1 MKLVN
6 DTPLPLA
13 WVYGDAGLGR
23 PALTFVVKAT
33 FDLVH
38 GGVARLAEEQAPP
51 CGDVPDDA
59 APGSL
64 RYASDFAPFKPRG
77 EALLVGT
84 CRPPGGRPATTC
96 MVAFG
101 VNDWTKRLQVI
112 GQRVVRRRMLV
123 LQDLSDPEPFTAM
136 RVAYDNAFGGPEFTR
151 NPAGRG
157 LAAGRDASGA
167 EVRPMP
173 TVLAPGRAVLDP
185 DSTEEP
191 AGFGPVPMTWA
202 QRAERAGTYDAPW
215 VKSRWPW
222 FPDDFDWRFFNAAP
236 GDQQF
241 AAYLRGDERVRFENL
256 HPEFPQFES
265 RLPGLRPRLV
275 ARAAGVDGP
284 IEEIPL
290 VLDTLW
296 VDADAARAVLVWR
309 GRAPAPDKK
318 LRHLDGLVLALQP
331 GDGPFLAAEEYQAR
345 IDGTAVEAEAQAE
358 EAEAGAEEPAVDGQA
373 AFEREFAQ
381 LDAALAADEARI
393 AELVREVEAAEAADP
408 GAPKVVPLPAPVP
421 PDDAAVLEELR
432 ATLSA
437 AAQEEPALRAA
448 LDALPAEVPGP
459 LPDAPPDGGD
469 EEAADDDTAPP
480 LWTRDRALAH
490 VAAGGSLAGADLA
503 GLDLSGLDWSG
514 VDLAGADLNGARLA
528 GTVLRGARLE
538 AAQLAGADLSRA
550 VLDEARLA
558 GATLYGALLVEASLA
573 GADLARARFNEG
585 ADLTRASLRRALA
598 AASLWD
604 GSRLAGADFSGAVL
618 FRANFEGALLTGA
631 RFRGADAREAR
642 FAEAL
647 LDDAVLSNANFFGAT
662 FEGAHM
668 HRTDC
673 RESNF
678 FGAEFLDLDEQGS
691 VWSGSILGRTKK
703 AAS

>member
-13 WVYGDAGLGR
+13 WAYGDAGLGR

-33 FDLVH
+33 LDLEP
-38 GGVARLAEEQAPP
+38 GGVARLAEEQAAP
-51 CGDVPDDA
+51 CGDVPDA
-59 APGSL
+59 AAAASL

-112 GQRVVRRRMLV
+112 GQRVVRRRLLV
-123 LQDLSDPEPFTAM
+123 LQDLSEPEPFTAM
-136 RVAYDNAFGGPEFTR
+136 RVGYDNAFGGPGFAR

-157 LAAGRDASGA
+157 IEPVRDAAGA

-191 AGFGPVPMTWA
+191 AGFGPVPLTWA
-202 QRAERAGTYDAPW
+202 QRMERAGTYDAAW
-215 VKSRWPW
+215 VKARWPW

-236 GDQQF
+236 SDQQF
-241 AAYLRGDERVRFENL
+241 PVYFRGDERVRFENL
-256 HPEFPQFES
+256 HAEVPVFES

-275 ARAAGVDGP
+275 ARAADAAGTL
-284 IEEIPL
+284 EEIAL

-296 VDADAARAVLVWR
+296 VDADAGRAALVWR

-318 LRHLDGLVLALQP
+318 LRHLAGLVLALETL
-331 GDGPFLAAEEYQAR
+331 DGPFAAPEVHAQRLDEDAVEVQAE
-345 IDGTAVEAEAQAE
+345 VEAEAAGDGESAE
-358 EAEAGAEEPAVDGQA
+358 PEWKAEFD
-373 AFEREFAQ
+373 REFAR
-381 LDAALAADEARI
+381 LDEALAADEARI
-393 AELVREVEAAEAADP
+393 AGLLREIEAAEAAAP
-408 GAPKVVPLPAPVP
+408 EAPKVLPLPAPVA
-421 PDDAAVLEELR
+421 PDDAAFLAELR

-437 AAQEEPALRAA
+437 AAQEEAA
-448 LDALPAEVPGP
+448 LQAAVDALPAEVPGP
-459 LPDAPPDGGD
+459 VPDAAPEEEPPAEG
-469 EEAADDDTAPP
+469 EETPAPP
-480 LWTRDRALAH
+480 WTRESAAAH
-490 VAAGGSLAGADLA
+490 AAAGGAFVRADLA

-514 VDLAGADLNGARLA
+514 VDLTGANLEGARLA
-528 GTVLRGARLE
+528 GTTLRGASLE
-538 AAQLAGADLSRA
+538 GAQLAGADLTRA
-550 VLDEARLA
+550 VLDGARLVE
-558 GATLYGALLVEASLA
+558 ATLYAAVLVEASLA
-573 GADLARARFNEG
+573 GAQLTRARFNEG
-585 ADLTRASLRRALA
+585 ADLTRANLRRVEGSA
-598 AASLWD
+598 ALWD
-604 GSRLAGADFSGAVL
+604 GARLDGADFSGAVL
-618 FRANFEGALLTGA
+618 FRATFEGAQLTGA

-642 FAEAL
+642 FAEAV

-662 FEGAHM
+662 FEGARM
-668 HRTDC
+668 RRTDC
-673 RESNF
+673 RDSNF

-691 VWSGSILGRTKK
+691 VWSGSLLGRTKK